1 MTTRSLKIKYK
12 HSTMKKIVKIL
23 LFTLGSLLGLILL
36 LVLIGWLYLGIS
48 ARKTVNQCQ
57 KLQHGEVKTL
67 TVDGFT
73 YRDLNKNGKL
83 DVYEDIRQPVDARVN
98 NLLSQMTLDEKAGTM
113 FFMMI
118 SMKKDG
124 SISEKPALSDPFSFM
139 VPGTSKMMFM
149 KHLNH
154 FNILYGTGKKE
165 MAAWNNNLQKL
176 AERTRLGIP
185 ATIGTDPRNHFSN
198 NPLASAIA
206 GEFSQFPEPLG
217 LAAIGDSL
225 LVAEFARM
233 ARQEYLA
240 AGIRVALH
248 PQIDLATEPRWGRM
262 NSTFGEDAVLTS
274 KLTTAYIK
282 GFQGD
287 SMGVNSVACMTKHFP
302 GGGPQKEGIDPHFKV
317 QKGQV
322 YPGNNFDYH
331 LLPFEAAFKAGTAEI
346 MPYYGVAMGQ
356 TKEDIGMSFNK
367 EIITGLLRNKYKFD
381 GIVCTDWGIITDW
394 KVFGKTILTARAWG
408 MLNKSEKERVE
419 KVINA
424 GVDQF
429 GGETTTDLIIQ
440 LVQEGKIS
448 EARIDTSVR
457 RLLKMKFTMGLF
469 DNPYVDVDKAS
480 ETIGRSDFKAA
491 GELAQRKSMILLKND
506 TVNQKAVLPLKKGI
520 KIYIENIEPDVAS
533 AFGTL
538 VKKPEDADFAI
549 IRIKSPSQ
557 PLEGAGLLGRMFSN
571 GDLDFKE
578 KELAEIL
585 SLLNKVPTIVD
596 IYLDRPAV
604 IPEIAAASR
613 GLIANFGSND
623 KALLDIVFG
632 NFNPQG
638 RLPIE
643 MPSSME
649 AVRNQKED
657 LPYDSENPLFAF
669 GFGLGY

>member
-1 MTTRSLKIKYK
+1 
-12 HSTMKKIVKIL
+12 MKKFFKIL
-23 LFTLGSLLGLILL
+23 LYTIGSLLGLLL
-36 LVLIGWLYLGIS
+36 LLILACWIYMGIS
-48 ARKTVNQCQ
+48 SRTTVNKCK
-57 KLQHGEVKTL
+57 KLQSGEVKTL

-73 YRDLNKNGKL
+73 FRDLNKNGKL
-83 DVYEDIRQPVDARVN
+83 DVYEDSRKAVDERVN
-98 NLLSQMTLDEKAGTM
+98 DLISQMTLEEKSGTM

-124 SISEKPALSDPFSFM
+124 SVSEKPSLSDPFSFM

-154 FNILYGTGKKE
+154 FNILYGTGRRE
-165 MAAWNNNLQKL
+165 MAIWNNNIQKL

-185 ATIGTDPRNHFSN
+185 VTIGTDPRNHFSS

-217 LAAIGDSL
+217 LAAIGDSQT
-225 LVAEFARM
+225 VAGFADI

-248 PQIDLATEPRWGRM
+248 PQVDLATEPRWGRM
-262 NSTFGEDAVLTS
+262 NSTFGEDAVLS
-274 KLTTAYIK
+274 AKLTYAYVK

-302 GGGPQKEGIDPHFKV
+302 GGGPQKEGIDPHFKI

-322 YPGNNFDYH
+322 YPGNNFNYH

-356 TKEDIGMSFNK
+356 TKEDIGMSFNR

-381 GIVCTDWGIITDW
+381 GIVCTDWGIISDW
-394 KVFGKTILTARAWG
+394 KVFGKTIMTARAWG
-408 MLNKSEKERVE
+408 MLNYSEIERIE

-429 GGETTTDLIIQ
+429 GGETSSDLIVQ
-440 LVQEGKIS
+440 LVKEEKIS
-448 EARIDTSVR
+448 EARIDSSVR
-457 RLLKMKFTMGLF
+457 RLLKMKFVQGLF
-469 DNPYVDVDKAS
+469 DNPFVDPEHAVK
-480 ETIGRSDFKAA
+480 TIGRPEFRAA
-491 GELAQRKSMILLKND
+491 GELAQRKSMVLLKND
-506 TVNQKAVLPLKKGI
+506 TIGKKPILPLKKGI
-520 KIYIENIEPDVAS
+520 KIYVENIDPAVAS
-533 AFGTL
+533 VYGTV
-538 VKKPEDADFAI
+538 VKKPGEADFAI

-557 PLEGAGLLGRMFSN
+557 PLKGAGLLGRMFSS

-578 KELAEIL
+578 KEKAEIMD
-585 SLLNKVPTIVD
+585 LLNKVPTIVD

-604 IPEIAAASR
+604 IPEIAAASK
-613 GLIANFGSND
+613 GLIANYGSND

-632 NFNPQG
+632 DFNPQG
-638 RLPIE
+638 KLPVE

-649 AVRNQKED
+649 AVREQKED
-657 LPYDSENPLFAF
+657 IPYDSEHPLFKF
-669 GFGLGY
+669 GYGLHYQSH